1 MERGLRAFFYDYHYY
16 LFPDGMT
23 LEELRVAGQGV
34 RQTPQRGALHGA
46 RLHL

>member
-23 LEELRVAGQGV
+23 LGELYDLIIEDTYDRD
-34 RQTPQRGALHGA
+34 RR
-46 RLHL
+46 